1 MKTHLASVAAVA
13 LLSVTGASAMLHIT
27 NPDYVVIINH
37 EFETPSGSNFGG
49 GFSDSGGGVVLVD
62 NGAFKYQNT
71 TPIITS
77 CTVGSDGICR
87 LPGNLIIGNRWPGE
101 VIYASDIL
109 GGVQGGSFSSLSRS
123 SDSGI
128 WQPLA
133 PDSAPPSP
141 QKCVADICDTAKTQQ
156 HLADANALSAAKG
169 RWAAGK
175 WVAGTVVGAIGS
187 LGPLK
192 MLGGAFLGGGAFYLT
207 KEAGSDALDA
217 LAQNQIVAV
226 NAAYSACK
234 KKCGA

>member
-109 GGVQGGSFSSLSRS
+109 GGVHRAAASHRSREAATAASGSHSPLTRRPLRRRSASPISAIQRRRS
-123 SDSGI
+123 ST
-128 WQPLA
+128 LRTRT
-133 PDSAPPSP
+133 PSP
-141 QKCVADICDTAKTQQ
+141 QPRDGGPRGSGSRERSSGRSGLSVHSRCSAE
-156 HLADANALSAAKG
+156 HSSAA
-169 RWAAGK
+169 APS
-175 WVAGTVVGAIGS
+175 T
-187 LGPLK
+187 
-192 MLGGAFLGGGAFYLT
+192 
-207 KEAGSDALDA
+207 
-217 LAQNQIVAV
+217 
-226 NAAYSACK
+226 
-234 KKCGA
+234 